1 MIIICSHNSDVRRR
15 WRDALGTGAVIHE
28 LVDFDALKSKLLTAE
43 NSLVLLHLSLPE
55 LQGRTGVATL
65 RQDYPRARLLIFADK
80 PMDDEGLLLLQQGIY
95 GYCNTYMSPSLI
107 SSAVAAARAGEVWLG
122 WNLMQRL
129 IEGIRKENEVEVE
142 RGSALEQLTEREWE
156 IALHVAQGANNK
168 RIASDLGIT
177 ERTVKAHLS
186 TVFRKAG
193 VQDRLQ
199 LALLVKGR
207 GA

>member
-1 MIIICSHNSDVRRR
+1 MIIICSQNLDVRQR
-15 WRDALGTGAVIHE
+15 WLGALGEGSVTQE
-28 LVDFDALKSKLLTAE
+28 LTDLEALKSQLKSSE
-43 NSLVLLHLSLPE
+43 NCLVLLHLSLPG
-55 LQGRTGVATL
+55 LQGRAGVIAL
-65 RQDYPRARLLIFADK
+65 RQEYPRTRLLIFADQ
-80 PMDDEGLLLLQQGIY
+80 PDDAEGLLLLQQGIY
-95 GYCNTYMSPSLI
+95 GYCNTYMNPPLI
-107 SSAVAAARAGEVWLG
+107 SRAVAAARAGEVWLG

-129 IEGIRKENEVEVE
+129 IEGIGKEDEVKIEK
-142 RGSALEQLTEREWE
+142 GSNLEKLTEREWE

-168 RIASDLGIT
+168 LIASDLGIT

-193 VQDRLQ
+193 VRDRLQ